1 MEVRLET
8 FSFSYPPI
16 HMDDQLSLLGQKA
29 LAQIHLST
37 RSLTTT
43 WLLRTT
49 RYLFF
54 HLFIWCIHPSQI
66 IKTTSTPISSLES
79 GWSNFQTDGGFVP
92 VEQYHSLQV
101 QYDEMHQEHINLM
114 KELVHLEAKNSVLKN
129 VS

>member
-1 MEVRLET
+1 
-8 FSFSYPPI
+8 
-16 HMDDQLSLLGQKA
+16 MDDQLSLLCQKA

-37 RSLTTT
+37 QSLTTT
-43 WLLRTT
+43 WLSRTT
-49 RYLFF
+49 RYLIF
-54 HLFIWCIHPSQI
+54 HSFIWCIHSSQI

-92 VEQYHSLQV
+92 VEQYCSLQA

-114 KELVHLEAKNSVLKN
+114 KELVCLEAKNSVLKN